1 MINPEIIFLIQEALK
16 NQLSCSIDAK
26 KKLDKDINQLSVENQ
41 WLANSKKKSSG
52 VNEKMEDM
60 GIEIQELKRELREE
74 KEKVEH
80 S

>member
-1 MINPEIIFLIQEALK
+1 MQEELK
-16 NQLSCSIDAK
+16 NQLNCSIETK
-26 KKLDKDINQLSVENQ
+26 KKLDREISQLSVENQ

-60 GIEIQELKRELREE
+60 GREIQEIKRELREE